1 MKIIENRR
9 TETRKHFTQMTKE
22 EIDLITEKIK
32 NSVNNDVKTV
42 KILPHAYNH
51 FFRRTPKTQSYRRL
65 ICHALLD
72 FNVIEYKKIY
82 NDVNLVEERSVI
94 RGVDILNGESIVI
107 VYSITHR
114 CIVTLWVNSKE
125 DTHKTLD
132 FSLYD
137 KNMEI
142 K

>member
-22 EIDLITEKIK
+22 EIDLVTEKIK

-42 KILPHAYNH
+42 NILPHAYNH

-65 ICHALLD
+65 ICLALLN

-82 NDVNLVEERSVI
+82 NDVNLVEERAVI
-94 RGVDILNGESIVI
+94 RGINTINDEDIVI

-114 CIVTLWVNSKE
+114 CIVTLWVNDTD

-132 FSLYD
+132 ISLYD
-137 KNMEI
+137 ENMKI